1 MKEYYYQE
9 PRIQFEKCP
18 GCQAD
23 IERDADQCQFCDC
36 KMAPEQQSD
45 RDSLSLRR
53 AELDESP
60 GNIVVML
67 TLNIV
72 ISVAGFFVTATDRLP
87 ENPSLDH
94 EFRLSEQNQGYA
106 ASLFFQK
113 KSGSE
118 ERFHSQLKRRTVTKS
133 TAPGRDKCH

>member
-9 PRIQFEKCP
+9 PRTQFEKCP

-23 IERDADQCQFCDC
+23 IERDADQCRFCDC
-36 KMAPEQQSD
+36 KMVPEQQSD
-45 RDSLSLRR
+45 RDSYSLRR

-60 GNIVVML
+60 GNILVML

-94 EFRLSEQNQGYA
+94 EFRLS
-106 ASLFFQK
+106 
-113 KSGSE
+113 
-118 ERFHSQLKRRTVTKS
+118 
-133 TAPGRDKCH
+133 